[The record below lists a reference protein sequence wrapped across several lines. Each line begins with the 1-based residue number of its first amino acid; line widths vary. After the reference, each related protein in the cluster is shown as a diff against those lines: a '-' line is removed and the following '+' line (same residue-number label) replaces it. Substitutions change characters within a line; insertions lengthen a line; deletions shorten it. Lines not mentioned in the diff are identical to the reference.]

1 MRTTTLKLFVFA
13 TDRLRSFWVFLWMS
27 VKDPNTDRR
36 VCLKNKSKVLNKA
49 TRLHLQETVISLQ
62 LLFSSSPGE
71 FYFVWETNMTIKLVF
86 LQMESGGFIK
96 TNIQK
101 KKDLILQQ
109 QGPNL
114 FQKQPDTNQL
124 PVFHTCRCKY
134 TVQTKCAY
142 YAWSAAARLFLPL
155 TGNWKGSSVR
165 SGHST
170 TLTWTSAKLS
180 WSPACNTASRHNV
193 LIRPPSLH
201 GHPVSFT
208 LLVILKL
215 DVLTTTQLR

>member
-1 MRTTTLKLFVFA
+1 
-13 TDRLRSFWVFLWMS
+13 MS

-101 KKDLILQQ
+101 KK
-109 QGPNL
+109 
-114 FQKQPDTNQL
+114 
-124 PVFHTCRCKY
+124 
-134 TVQTKCAY
+134 
-142 YAWSAAARLFLPL
+142 
-155 TGNWKGSSVR
+155 GSYS
-165 SGHST
+165 ST
-170 TLTWTSAKLS
+170 TRSES
-180 WSPACNTASRHNV
+180 
-193 LIRPPSLH
+193 
-201 GHPVSFT
+201 VSKAT
-208 LLVILKL
+208 
-215 DVLTTTQLR
+215 

>member
-1 MRTTTLKLFVFA
+1 MSLFFSQTLSLHVLLMRTTTLKLFVFA
-13 TDRLRSFWVFLWMS
+13 TDRLRSFWFFLWMS

-101 KKDLILQQ
+101 K
-109 QGPNL
+109 
-114 FQKQPDTNQL
+114 
-124 PVFHTCRCKY
+124 
-134 TVQTKCAY
+134 
-142 YAWSAAARLFLPL
+142 
-155 TGNWKGSSVR
+155 GSYS
-165 SGHST
+165 ST
-170 TLTWTSAKLS
+170 TRSESVSKATWHKPVTSVPLMQ
-180 WSPACNTASRHNV
+180 V
-193 LIRPPSLH
+193 
-201 GHPVSFT
+201 
-208 LLVILKL
+208 
-215 DVLTTTQLR
+215 